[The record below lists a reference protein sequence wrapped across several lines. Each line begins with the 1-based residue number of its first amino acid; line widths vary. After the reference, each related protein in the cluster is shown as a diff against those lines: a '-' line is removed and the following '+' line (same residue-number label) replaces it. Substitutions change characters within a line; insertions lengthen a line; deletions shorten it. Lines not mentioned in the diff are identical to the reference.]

1 MRCHP
6 LAFSL
11 FAAFSFTAAAAANA
25 APLAE
30 KLAGT
35 WTCHEVE
42 GKSEND
48 TIMTLTYRRS
58 ADWLI
63 GEITEVKGS
72 PTLDVWFDSFGG
84 KPLALRRLLANDA
97 TIEMEV
103 VEETESEVKLEGELV
118 HRLGITGKVR
128 EALRF
133 TGNDAFRAIW
143 EDDSDGGWHVVL
155 DRHCERG

>member
-11 FAAFSFTAAAAANA
+11 IAVFSFTAAAAANA

-84 KPLALRRLLANDA
+84 KPLALRRMLANDA

-118 HRLGITGKVR
+118 HQLGITGKVR

-133 TGNDAFRAIW
+133 TGPDAFRAIW

-155 DRHCERG
+155 DRHCERK